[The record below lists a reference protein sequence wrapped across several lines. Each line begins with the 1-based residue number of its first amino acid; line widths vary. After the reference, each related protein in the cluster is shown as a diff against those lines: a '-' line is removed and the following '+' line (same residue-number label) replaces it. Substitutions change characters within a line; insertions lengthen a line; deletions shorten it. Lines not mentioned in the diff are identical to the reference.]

1 MEEQKSKRKG
11 GLGRGLDALFAE
23 NELDMA
29 SSGGAVMLRVSQ
41 IEPQA
46 GQPRAQF
53 EREPLEQLA
62 ESIGRH
68 GVLQPIIVRRI
79 EDSPAE
85 MYRII
90 AGERRW
96 RASKLAGLT
105 EIPAIIR
112 DMDDAEALQLALVE
126 NIQRE
131 DLNPVEE
138 AYGMA
143 HLIDM
148 YGLTQE
154 QVAHTV
160 GRSRSAVANSIRL
173 LGLPAEALE
182 YLRDGTLS
190 VGHARAL
197 LAIQDGKHLMEV
209 ASHVIDR
216 GLSVRDTERIV
227 QQLAKARQN
236 AGNEAPAKSASST
249 NGADARYFEALES
262 RMTDK
267 LGQRVKIRQG
277 AKIGVLQIEYTDGG
291 QLERM
296 VKQLCGENIFD

>member
-227 QQLAKARQN
+227 QQLAKARQT
-236 AGNEAPAKSASST
+236 PVII
-249 NGADARYFEALES
+249 GAIEKG
-262 RMTDK
+262 DK
-267 LGQRVKIRQG
+267 KVVYRDR
-277 AKIGVLQIEYTDGG
+277 
-291 QLERM
+291 
-296 VKQLCGENIFD
+296 